1 MKTAENCFSS
11 NIAPLVNLIICTRL
25 REVRLK
31 PENIFVILI
40 NYTIRC
46 ICRRVA
52 GFVSKNT
59 AHDLLKDCNPGT
71 FLLRFSEGE
80 VGGVSVAYVSYTDG
94 GK

>member
-1 MKTAENCFSS
+1 M
-11 NIAPLVNLIICTRL
+11 
-25 REVRLK
+25 
-31 PENIFVILI
+31 
-40 NYTIRC
+40 
-46 ICRRVA
+46 A

-80 VGGVSVAYVSYTDG
+80 VGGVSVAYVSFTDA

>member
-1 MKTAENCFSS
+1 M
-11 NIAPLVNLIICTRL
+11 
-25 REVRLK
+25 
-31 PENIFVILI
+31 ILI

>member
-1 MKTAENCFSS
+1 M
-11 NIAPLVNLIICTRL
+11 RL
-25 REVRLK
+25 HEVRLK
-31 PENIFVILI
+31 RENIFVLIGQSLI

-46 ICRRVA
+46 VCRRVA

-80 VGGVSVAYVSYTDG
+80 VGGVSVAYVSFTDA